1 MQAEGPGF
9 ESPYLHHSDTP
20 TDSLCRGIFFI
31 LRTERRSISM
41 FEIHLNGMVYRFDDN
56 KLLEIMDMLDERA
69 DEVVEEGHE

>member
-1 MQAEGPGF
+1 
-9 ESPYLHHSDTP
+9 
-20 TDSLCRGIFFI
+20 
-31 LRTERRSISM
+31 M